1 MVTRGGYFV
10 RPPFLYPNYH
20 VAAVP
25 DGRRYFAQYLCG
37 PAGNMPAQME
47 EAAVNAIATAGKM
60 STEDAQAMITEW
72 KIIGRYNV
80 EVW

>member
-1 MVTRGGYFV
+1 MC
-10 RPPFLYPNYH
+10 L
-20 VAAVP
+20 
-25 DGRRYFAQYLCG
+25 QYLCG

-47 EAAVNAIATAGKM
+47 EAAVNAIAKSGNM
-60 STEDAQAMITEW
+60 STEDAQAMVTEW